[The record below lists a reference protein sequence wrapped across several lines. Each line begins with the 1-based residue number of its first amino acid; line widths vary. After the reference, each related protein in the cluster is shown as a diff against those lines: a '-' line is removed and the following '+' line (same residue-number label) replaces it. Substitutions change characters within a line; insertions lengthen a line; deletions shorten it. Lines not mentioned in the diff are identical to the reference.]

1 MGFEIRPFEPSDAER
16 LRIICCET
24 AAEQPFLPWLDEP
37 RLACELYLDPYLELE
52 SESCFIAARDGRIVG
67 YIVGTR
73 DEKQF
78 RLREQNRVQRR
89 LLRLLQIQAEGVINR
104 RFSHFLSHRVL
115 AKMYLKA
122 LCSRL
127 RDTVRPNQYY
137 DLDRFPA
144 NCHLQVVPEARD
156 AGAGLALL
164 LAFQEYLR
172 ANGVRGLHGSV
183 VEEAGRE
190 NFSRMLLAL
199 GLRVV
204 HEKQFTSR
212 ERPTLIHSGIWI
224 ERVLVG
230 DF

>member
-1 MGFEIRPFEPSDAER
+1 MGFEIRPFQASDAER
-16 LRIICCET
+16 LRTICCET

-37 RLACELYLDPYLELE
+37 RLACEFYLDPYLELE

-122 LCSRL
+122 LYSRL
-127 RDTVRPNQYY
+127 RNTTRPNQYY
-137 DLDRFPA
+137 DLDRYPA
-144 NCHLQVVPEARD
+144 HCHVQVAREAR
-156 AGAGLALL
+156 GKSAGLALMMT
-164 LAFQEYLR
+164 FHKYLK
-172 ANGVRGLHGSV
+172 ANGVCGHHGSV
-183 VEEAGRE
+183 IEEAGRE
-190 NFSRMLLAL
+190 NFSSMLLAL
-199 GLRVV
+199 RFHVV
-204 HEKQFTSR
+204 HERQFTSR
-212 ERPTLIHSGIWI
+212 DVRTLIHPGVWK
-224 ERVLVG
+224 ERVFVREL
-230 DF
+230 

>member
-1 MGFEIRPFEPSDAER
+1 MGFEIRPFEANDAEC
-16 LRIICCET
+16 LRTICCET

-67 YIVGTR
+67 YIVGTLN
-73 DEKQF
+73 EKQF
-78 RLREQNRVQRR
+78 RLRELNRVQRR
-89 LLRLLQIQAEGVINR
+89 LLRLLQIQTEGVINR

-115 AKMYLKA
+115 AKMYLKV
-122 LCSRL
+122 LYSRL
-127 RDTVRPNQYY
+127 RNTARPNQYY
-137 DLDRFPA
+137 DLDRYPA
-144 NCHLQVVPEARD
+144 NCHLQVVPEARG

-164 LAFQEYLR
+164 LKFGEYLK
-172 ANGVRGLHGSV
+172 ANGVSGVHGSV

-212 ERPTLIHSGIWI
+212 ECPTLIHPGTWK